1 MRIVTLT
8 EDTKKNILEDLLKRS
23 PNNYTQYEK
32 TVSDIVNNVM
42 QNGDEAVFSY
52 TQQFDKWDCNA
63 DNVRVSAKE
72 IADAYTQVD
81 EELISIL
88 KEALYEFP
96 VLEVKVNM
104 PEWIAILNPDHPVKK
119 SYIDDIAKHDSQYPN
134 TQLLNYNQINI
145 NLRIIMGIWP
155 ISFYRA
161 TVNGLTTSE

>member
-81 EELISIL
+81 EELISI
-88 KEALYEFP
+88 
-96 VLEVKVNM
+96 
-104 PEWIAILNPDHPVKK
+104 
-119 SYIDDIAKHDSQYPN
+119 
-134 TQLLNYNQINI
+134 
-145 NLRIIMGIWP
+145 
-155 ISFYRA
+155 
-161 TVNGLTTSE
+161 